1 MNLLVCPK
9 TKNLSFDIKRGITS
23 FLLGVEEFTTN
34 QEASFTLDELK
45 EIKKKYPDIEIFLL
59 LNKNLE
65 NKEIKK
71 IEKLLKEIDTLGLQ
85 GIFFYDQAILSIHNR
100 LNLKTPLVWNQ
111 THLVTNYNTCNYYY
125 DKGCSYAL
133 VAGEITLREIL
144 EIKEKTKLG
153 LMGTILGYPV
163 MSHSKRRLLTNYFK
177 FLDKDKL
184 KKRYEI
190 KEKERSFY
198 VEEDDTGTS
207 FYEGRLLN
215 GTKVLFSLLE
225 KDFPYVVVFEKG
237 IDDEKLDFILPLYL
251 KILTKKNWTKEE
263 QEELITSSIEKL
275 ESDYTS
281 FFYEETI
288 YRVKDHG

>member
-9 TKNLSFDIKRGITS
+9 TKDLSLDIKRGITS

-45 EIKKKYPDIEIFLL
+45 EIKKTYPNIEIFLL

-65 NKEIKK
+65 NREIEKT
-71 IEKLLKEIDTLGLQ
+71 EKLLKEVDTLGLQ

-100 LNLKTPLVWNQ
+100 LGLKTPLVWNQ

-133 VAGEITLREIL
+133 VAGEITLDEIL

-153 LMGTILGYPV
+153 LMVTILGYPI

-177 FLDKDKL
+177 FLDKNKL

-190 KEKERSFY
+190 KEKERFFY

-215 GTKVLFSLLE
+215 GTKALFSLLE

-263 QEELITSSIEKL
+263 QEEVISSSIEKL